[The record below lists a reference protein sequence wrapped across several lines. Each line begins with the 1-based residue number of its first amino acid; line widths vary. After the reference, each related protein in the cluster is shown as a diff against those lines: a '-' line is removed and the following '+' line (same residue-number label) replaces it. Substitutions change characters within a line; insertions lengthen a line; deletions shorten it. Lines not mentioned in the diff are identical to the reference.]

1 MSTIEVNTIKPI
13 SGSSTITLGESG
25 DTIALASGASQ
36 TLAANTPCFEA
47 YLSSDQTGIPHETNT
62 KVNFNAEHFDPQGVY
77 NTSTY
82 RFTPGVAGKYYLYAS
97 VLVTATNTN
106 NNLSLRRAGATLYKN
121 GAETSAPGLYYLLSG
136 NARGGNEDAEFNTI
150 QVQIHGI
157 VESDTDDYFEIYGY
171 GGNDNGTTDRKFEA
185 GYSVFGAYKLIGA

>member
-1 MSTIEVNTIKPI
+1 MAITRLNNNSLLSISALPSAVATDNKPF
-13 SGSSTITLGESG
+13 
-25 DTIALASGASQ
+25 
-36 TLAANTPCFEA
+36 FEA
-47 YLSSDQTGIPHETNT
+47 YLSSDQTGIAHETNV

-157 VESDTDDYFEIYGY
+157 VDSDTDDYFEIYGY

-185 GYSVFGAYKLIGA
+185 GYSVFGAYKIIT

>member
-1 MSTIEVNTIKPI
+1 MAITRLNNNSLTSITALPSAVAADNKPFFEV
-13 SGSSTITLGESG
+13 
-25 DTIALASGASQ
+25 
-36 TLAANTPCFEA
+36 

-82 RFTPGVAGKYYLYAS
+82 RFTPGVAGKYYIYAS
-97 VLVTATNTN
+97 ILITATNTN

-121 GAETSAPGLYYLLSG
+121 GAETVAPGIYYQLAG
-136 NARGGNEDAEFNTI
+136 NARGGNEDAEFN
-150 QVQIHGI
+150 QIPARLFGTVI
-157 VESDTDDYFEIYGY
+157 ADADDYFEVYGY

-185 GYSVFGAYKLIGA
+185 AYSVFGGYKLIT

>member
-36 TLAANTPCFEA
+36 TLAANTPCFEV
-47 YLSSDQTGIPHETNT
+47 YLGSDQTGIAHETNT
-62 KVNFNAEHFDPQGVY
+62 KVQFNTEHFDPQGVF

-82 RFTPGVAGKYYLYAS
+82 RFTPGVAGKYYIYAS
-97 VLVTATNTN
+97 ILITATNTN

-121 GAETSAPGLYYLLSG
+121 GAETVAPGIYYQLAG
-136 NARGGNEDAEFNTI
+136 NARGGNEDAEFN
-150 QVQIHGI
+150 QIPARLFGTVI
-157 VESDTDDYFEIYGY
+157 ADADDYFEVYGY

-185 GYSVFGAYKLIGA
+185 AYSVFGGYKLIGA